1 MFVLL
6 MFFYFILFL
15 FNFFSRAT
23 VGAVLQPCRTCHM
36 LRATRCVLGKYMMM
50 MMTATESSQS

>member
-1 MFVLL
+1 